1 MDDARAKR
9 RLPKSLRRANL
20 VYQIIMALIMPLTS
34 LLLAIGTDVNEL
46 YFQITS
52 FIVPIIP
59 VIWSN
64 ILDACK
70 KYEEEQTPEPSPE
83 RSDSTPLGLRASA
96 STPAP
101 MEQV

>member
-1 MDDARAKR
+1 MVDARALSLREDDTRKR
-9 RLPKSLRRANL
+9 KLPKSLRRANL

-34 LLLAIGTDVNEL
+34 LLLAIGTDVDEL
-46 YFQITS
+46 YFQIIS
-52 FIVPIIP
+52 FIAPIIP

-83 RSDSTPLGLRASA
+83 RSDSTP
-96 STPAP
+96 
-101 MEQV
+101 MHVEEQV